1 YPLTLLATCPDITGT
16 ACFPANFP
24 AFDGHFPG
32 NPILPAFL
40 QIQAAVD
47 LLALAGVGGALSSVQ
62 AAKFLYPIKP
72 EQLIHIFIK
81 TAPHG
86 YYHATL
92 TVDNRI
98 VSHFQFQVQG
108 PTPPE
113 SLKRSVP

>member
-1 YPLTLLATCPDITGT
+1 MPKSDRMLHYPLTLLAASPDITGT
-16 ACFPANFP
+16 ASFPADYP

-47 LLALAGVGGALSSVQ
+47 LLALAGVGGALASVQ
-62 AAKFLYPIKP
+62 AAKFLQPVKP

-92 TVDNRI
+92 TVDNQI

-108 PTPPE
+108 A
-113 SLKRSVP
+113 